1 MMCVKILQFGGRISW
16 IVGCRL
22 WVVSWGKREGKVE
35 KSLLDRWALHGLS
48 SVVVATYY
56 GFDGVQWSWYRL
68 DIRED
73 QPYETA

>member
-1 MMCVKILQFGGRISW
+1 MCVKILQFGGRISW
-16 IVGCRL
+16 IVSYRL

-35 KSLLDRWALHGLS
+35 KDSEIVGRCIFGLS
-48 SVVVATYY
+48 SIVVAAYY
-56 GFDGVQWSWYRL
+56 GFDGVRWSWYRL